1 MISAR
6 EEILPLTILA
16 EGAILRGLVW
26 GEGGGGGKYFGEKFQ
41 WAIFR
46 VIIFQGAIFLVPNA
60 TSDTTQ
66 EQFRNILT
74 LV

>member
-16 EGAILRGLVW
+16 EGAILRGW
-26 GEGGGGGKYFGEKFQ
+26 CGGGGGGGKYFGEIFQ